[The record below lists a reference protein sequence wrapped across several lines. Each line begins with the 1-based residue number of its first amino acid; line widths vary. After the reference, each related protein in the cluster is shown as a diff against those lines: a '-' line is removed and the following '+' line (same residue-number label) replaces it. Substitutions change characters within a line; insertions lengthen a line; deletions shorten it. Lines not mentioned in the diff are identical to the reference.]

1 MKSSDLKEAQG
12 IVDSIALIDIS
23 LSRELYTSR
32 ANQLSVKDS
41 RGSETYLTISSDV
54 AEAALEMQK
63 VKLRARRAELVRRAA
78 QIGLIL

>member
-1 MKSSDLKEAQG
+1 MKSFDLKEAQG
-12 IVDSIALIDIS
+12 VVDSIALIDIS

-41 RGSETYLTISSDV
+41 YGSETYLAISSDV

-63 VKLRARRAELVRRAA
+63 VKLRARRAALVRRAA